1 MSHHRWL
8 IFNVERSL
16 LRQRL
21 SSKESIF
28 QSVTRPHYTIED
40 IIQSKLGFN
49 FERIEKFE
57 PFGRVPNFNLTWWA
71 KYLPDII
78 EPAMI
83 DMISLLQRLGY
94 NPTRTD
100 IEQYE
105 TKDLAPRKK
114 FIRNIF
120 LI

>member
-1 MSHHRWL
+1 M
-8 IFNVERSL
+8 
-16 LRQRL
+16 
-21 SSKESIF
+21 
-28 QSVTRPHYTIED
+28 TRPHYTIED
-40 IIQSKLGFN
+40 IIHSKLGLN
-49 FERIEKFE
+49 IERIEEFE
-57 PFGRVPNFNLTWWA
+57 PFERVPNFNLTWWA

-78 EPAMI
+78 EPAMV

-114 FIRNIF
+114 FRRKMRTSVIIGIF
-120 LI
+120 LKNMNENFRNLS